1 MRTDTLFYQL
11 FLTFPHLVF
20 ELLKIPPVEGY
31 QFCSR
36 EIKEL
41 ARRFDGIYSP
51 PENQTQQPIYFIE
64 VQFQDKEDFWWRFM
78 AEIFVYLG
86 QYQPQNDW
94 FAVALFQSR
103 KLDTGVPL
111 SYQLLVDGG
120 KIKTIYLDEIEI
132 SEESSVGLDLIAIT
146 VSKESEA
153 IAIAQKAY
161 QKSRQEYR
169 TTTIPPKVL
178 ELIETA
184 LVYKLK
190 NLSREEIEAMF
201 TYDDLKDTRYF
212 QQVALENREKG
223 KLEER
228 LNLILRL
235 LKRKLGNLPVQ
246 LEGKIRNLSF
256 NTLENLAEDLLDFN
270 SVSDLIQWLDR
281 NLN

>member
-20 ELLKIPPVEGY
+20 EILNIPPVEGY

-41 ARRFDGIYSP
+41 ARRFDDIYSP

-103 KLDTGVPL
+103 KLDTGVPF

-120 KIKTIYLDEIEI
+120 KIKTIYLDEIEF
-132 SEESSVGLDLIAIT
+132 SEESSVGLDLIALT
-146 VSKESEA
+146 VSKESDA
-153 IAIAQKAY
+153 INIAQKAY
-161 QKSRQEYR
+161 QKSRREYQK
-169 TTTIPPKVL
+169 TIIPSKVL

-201 TYDDLKDTRYF
+201 TYDQLKDTRYF
-212 QQVALENREKG
+212 QDVKLEG
-223 KLEER
+223 KQEER

-235 LKRKLGNLPVQ
+235 LKRKLDNLPVE

-256 NTLENLAEDLLDFN
+256 DSLENLAEALLGFN
-270 SVSDLIQWLDR
+270 SIEDLQQWLSKF
-281 NLN
+281 